1 LAAGCQY
8 KTFIVAASV
17 SLCLKA
23 HSCHGGHTTFF
34 SPKRFPWTTLWN
46 MNEYVVLL
54 RLGSQISPAVDDKWG
69 PLEPARIFLD
79 RVSAE
84 TYVRSLPLY
93 WYRLRLLE
101 YRIVELPLLEYQK
114 WGSYFDEQ

>member
-1 LAAGCQY
+1 
-8 KTFIVAASV
+8 
-17 SLCLKA
+17 
-23 HSCHGGHTTFF
+23 
-34 SPKRFPWTTLWN
+34 

-101 YRIVELPLLEYQK
+101 YRIVELPLLEYQE